1 MEEII
6 AKIAEELSVKNTQVE
21 NAVKLIDE
29 GNTIPFIA
37 RYRKE
42 VTGGLSDEQLRILGE
57 RLNYLRNLEQ
67 RKEEVVKSIEE
78 QGKLTDEILQA
89 IAIAQTLADVED
101 IYRPYKQKKKT
112 RATVAKAK
120 GLEPLAEII
129 IEQKETAPIQE
140 IAKEYINIDN
150 LSEEDKKNKDKVVS
164 TAEDAIQGALDIIA
178 ENVSDNADYRK
189 KIKKICYREGMLT
202 TTASKPDEKSNYE
215 MYYDYSELV
224 CRIPSH
230 RILAIN
236 RGEKEEFLK
245 VKLEKKEE
253 KILYYIEK
261 DVIKGETQFTQMLK
275 DTILDSFKRLIEPSI
290 DREIRSDL
298 TEKAEE
304 KAIKVF
310 GKNAKQLL
318 LGAPIKGKTVM
329 GFDPAYRTGCKIA
342 VIDETGKVLDY
353 TTVYPTEPQND
364 IEGAKKELLKLI
376 NKDEIDMIAIGNGT
390 ASRESEM
397 FVADLIKEAGRDVQY
412 VIVSEAGASVYSA
425 SKLATE
431 EYPDINVSIRGA
443 ISIARRLQDP
453 LAELVKIDPKAI
465 GVGQYQHDVNQ
476 KRLSESLTGVVE
488 DAVNKVGVD
497 VNTATPSLLSY
508 VSGINS
514 SIAKNIVK
522 YRDENGKLKNRN
534 QLLKVPKLGKVAFEQ
549 CAGFLRI
556 IDGDNPLEVT
566 AVHPESYEATEKLL
580 EKIGFKKDDL
590 KDKEK
595 INSLREH
602 LKSVNAKE
610 MAKELDIGEM
620 TLTDIIE
627 ELSKPGRDPR
637 DEMPKPILRQ
647 DVLKFEDL
655 KEGMILTGT
664 VRNVIDFGC
673 FVDIGVKYDG
683 LVHISEMS
691 EKYIRNPSEV
701 VSVGDIVKVKV
712 IKIDTER
719 HKVGLSM
726 KI

>member
-1 MEEII
+1 MKKIEEII
-6 AKIAEELSVKNTQVE
+6 AEELNIKQSQAQNTI
-21 NAVKLIDE
+21 KLIDE

-42 VTGGLSDEQLRILGE
+42 VTGGLSDEVLRTFGE
-57 RLNYLRNLEQ
+57 RLTYLRNLEK
-67 RKEEVVKSIEE
+67 RKEEVENSINE
-78 QGKLTDEILQA
+78 QGKLTDEIKQDLQNA
-89 IAIAQTLADVED
+89 TTLAEVED

-129 IEQKETAPIQE
+129 LAQEEKRDIKE
-140 IAKEYINIDN
+140 IAGQFVNEEKEV
-150 LSEEDKKNKDKVVS
+150 K
-164 TAEDAIQGALDIIA
+164 TAEEAIQGALDIIA
-178 ENVSDNADYRK
+178 EMISDNPEYRK
-189 KIKKICYREGMLT
+189 MIKQEIYTKGTIET
-202 TTASKPDEKSNYE
+202 KATKPDERSAYE
-215 MYYDYSELV
+215 MYYDYSENV
-224 CRIPSH
+224 NKMPSH

-245 VKLEKKEE
+245 VKIIKNEE
-253 KILYYIEK
+253 KILEKIEK
-261 DVIKGETQFTQMLK
+261 DIIKGENQFTEYLK
-275 DTILDSFKRLIEPSI
+275 ATVDDSFKRLIEPSV

-304 KAIKVF
+304 QAIKVF

-318 LGAPIKGKTVM
+318 LGAPIKGITVM

-342 VIDETGKVLDY
+342 IIDETGKVMDI

-364 IEGAKKELLKLI
+364 VEGAEKELVRLI
-376 NKDEIDMIAIGNGT
+376 NKDHVDMIAIGNGT
-390 ASRESEM
+390 ASRESEI
-397 FVADLIKEAGRDVQY
+397 FVSEMIKKCDHKVLY
-412 VIVSEAGASVYSA
+412 TIVSEAGASVYSA

-453 LAELVKIDPKAI
+453 LAEFVKIDPKSI

-476 KRLSESLTGVVE
+476 KKLEESLAGVVE
-488 DAVNKVGVD
+488 DSVNKVGVD

-508 VSGINS
+508 VSGINKT
-514 SIAKNIVK
+514 IAKNIVK
-522 YRDENGKLKNRN
+522 YRDENGKLKERKD
-534 QLLKVPKLGKVAFEQ
+534 LLKVPKLGKVAFEQ
-549 CAGFLRI
+549 CAGFIRI
-556 IDGDNPLEVT
+556 PDGKNPLENT
-566 AVHPESYEATEKLL
+566 AVHPESYGIAEELLKSLGYDTE
-580 EKIGFKKDDL
+580 DL

-595 INSLREH
+595 LAEIRKKLLNI
-602 LKSVNAKE
+602 KIVDTAK
-610 MAKELDIGEM
+610 KLDVGEM
-620 TLTDIIE
+620 TLKDIID

-637 DEMPKPILRQ
+637 EDMPKPILRQ

-664 VRNVIDFGC
+664 VRNVIDFGA
-673 FVDIGVKYDG
+673 FVDIGVKHDG

-691 EKYIRNPSEV
+691 EKFVKNPSDI

-712 IKIDTER
+712 IGIDNER
-719 HKVGLSM
+719 QKVKLSM
-726 KI
+726 KIG